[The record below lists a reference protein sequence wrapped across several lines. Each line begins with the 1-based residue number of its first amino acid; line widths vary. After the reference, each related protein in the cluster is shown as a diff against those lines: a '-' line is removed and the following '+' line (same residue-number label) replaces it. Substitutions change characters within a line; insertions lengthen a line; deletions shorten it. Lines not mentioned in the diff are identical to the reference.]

1 MNKER
6 LIEQIRE
13 AVHEA
18 VSKVFQPFEIFDEV
32 FFAKVAEQV
41 RQGVIA
47 TYSKAG
53 AKRLPVIIPKVIDSE
68 EDRKDGKVRFSL
80 EYRHPD
86 TNEVMTEEEVKQLMR
101 LDEFVALTLGLTPSV
116 EEEQDEPME
125 ENEGGSDGSEAGKE
139 ETDGRR

>member
-86 TNEVMTEEEVKQLMR
+86 TNEPLTVDEVRQLMKV
-101 LDEFVALTLGLTPSV
+101 DEFVAQTLGLTPSV
-116 EEEQDEPME
+116 EDEQDEPME